1 MQVVTVVVFRFCPRR
16 RHPRDPGSRLPAYIL
31 LMCSLLLAG
40 AIEPRAC
47 RAQAGT
53 AERAN
58 RLAGEA
64 SPYLQLHVRNPVD
77 WVPWGDEAFSRARAE
92 DKPVFLSIGY
102 SSCYW
107 CHVMEREVFSNPA
120 IAELMNRWFINIK
133 VDREERPDV
142 DEIYM
147 WATQLLTGSGGWPN
161 SVFLTPEGKPFFAGT
176 YFPPEDTRSRTGFP
190 TVLRSVAERWRTQR
204 PELLEQAERVTRAI
218 AEKSAATSPPPASL
232 DSDQVLRKAV
242 DELARRYDPT
252 HGGFSQTV
260 KFPSPPS
267 LNLLLAAYERG
278 VGDESLDMLQHTL
291 DEMALGGIY
300 DHLGGGFHRYSTE
313 PTWSVPHFEKMLYDN
328 AQLLGV
334 YARAYAATGRSLY
347 RRVAQEIA
355 SYLDR
360 EMTHPQGGLYSA
372 QDAETETQEGA
383 SYLWQSR
390 EIERVLGAKT
400 AAEWFSVY
408 ELTPVHRGP
417 PSGPGALRARLP
429 PAPVLERHGPA
440 GETELFD
447 RLATA
452 RARLLTRRN
461 ERKQPLRDE
470 KVLAAWN
477 GLAIRGLADAA
488 RLLQRPDYLGRAER
502 AAHFVLSR
510 HRGPDG
516 RLYRSFVAG
525 QRRER
530 AVLDDYAFLADG
542 MLALYSATAER
553 YWLDQARAL
562 GDSMLKSYEGPE
574 GTGFYLT
581 PEAPDLI
588 VRPRSLRDGVLPSGN
603 GVALGVLRE
612 LASRTGDR
620 RYARATE
627 RTLFALGGSMTSTP
641 SALGTALVAISRT
654 YSKAPIPLARE
665 KAGALSA
672 DRSGKL
678 PALPTGRDYVRVAL
692 RTSNAASERVA
703 IQLQIDEGWHVNAN
717 PASLAFLI
725 PTSVELLK
733 AGPDRRIHV
742 EYPPGTLF
750 HPRFSV
756 EKVAVYEGKVE
767 LPVKLP
773 DDLPGA
779 AALAVTFQACDVTS
793 CLPPETL
800 NLELP

>member
-1 MQVVTVVVFRFCPRR
+1 VSFRR
-16 RHPRDPGSRLPAYIL
+16 RDSPGPGRRPPACIL
-31 LMCSLLLAG
+31 LVCWLLFAG
-40 AIEPRAC
+40 AIEPGAC

-53 AERAN
+53 AGRAN

-64 SPYLQLHVRNPVD
+64 SPYLQLHAHNPVD

-133 VDREERPDV
+133 VDREERPDI
-142 DEIYM
+142 DQIYM

-161 SVFLTPEGKPFFAGT
+161 SLFLTPQGKPFFAGT
-176 YFPPEDTRSRTGFP
+176 YFPPEDARGRPGFP
-190 TVLRSVAERWRTQR
+190 TVLRRVAEQWQTQR
-204 PELLEQAERVTRAI
+204 PVLLEQAERVTRAI
-218 AEKSAATSPPPASL
+218 AEKSAAASPPPASL
-232 DSDQVLRKAV
+232 DSDQMLREGV
-242 DELARRYDPT
+242 DELARRFDPI
-252 HGGFSQTV
+252 HGGFSHPV

-267 LNLLLAAYERG
+267 LHLLLTAYERG
-278 VGDESLDMLQHTL
+278 LGDQSLDMLRRTL
-291 DEMALGGIY
+291 DEMALGGIR

-313 PTWSVPHFEKMLYDN
+313 PTWSVPHFEKMLYGN

-347 RRVAQEIA
+347 RGAAEDIA
-355 SYLDR
+355 TYLDTD
-360 EMTHPQGGLYSA
+360 MTHPQGGLYSA
-372 QDAETETQEGA
+372 QDAESESREGA

-390 EIERVLGAKT
+390 EIEQVLGPKS
-400 AAEWFSVY
+400 AAEWFEVY
-408 ELTPVHRGP
+408 ELTPVHRDQ
-417 PSGPGALRARLP
+417 PSGPGALRVRLAL
-429 PAPVLERHGPA
+429 APVLERHGLTQ
-440 GETELFD
+440 ETQLFD
-447 RLATA
+447 RLTA
-452 RARLLTRRN
+452 GRAKLLARRS
-461 ERKQPLRDE
+461 ERKPPLRDE

-488 RLLQRPDYLGRAER
+488 RLLQRPDYLARAER

-510 HRGPDG
+510 HRGADG
-516 RLYRSFVAG
+516 RLHRSFVAG

-542 MLALYSATAER
+542 LLALYSSTAEPD
-553 YWLDQARAL
+553 WLDQARAL
-562 GDSMLKSYEGPE
+562 ADAMLESYEGPE

-620 RYARATE
+620 RYARAAE
-627 RTLFALGGSMTSTP
+627 RTLFALSGAMASTP
-641 SALGTALVAISRT
+641 SAFGTALAAMSRT
-654 YSKAPIPLARE
+654 YSKAPIPLARQE
-665 KAGALSA
+665 AGALSA
-672 DRSGKL
+672 TRSGKR
-678 PALPTGRDYVRVAL
+678 PALPTGGDYVRIAL
-692 RTSNAASERVA
+692 RAANAESERVA

-717 PASLAFLI
+717 PPSLPFLV
-725 PTSVELLK
+725 PTSVELLR
-733 AGPDRRIHV
+733 AGPGQRVQV

-750 HPRFSV
+750 HPRFSL
-756 EKVAVYEGKVE
+756 EKIATYRGQLE

-779 AALAVTFQACDVTS
+779 AALAVTFQACDAST
-793 CLPPETL
+793 CLPPETV
-800 NLELP
+800 NLKLR

>member
-1 MQVVTVVVFRFCPRR
+1 
-16 RHPRDPGSRLPAYIL
+16 
-31 LMCSLLLAG
+31 MCSLLLAG
-40 AIEPRAC
+40 AIEPGAC
-47 RAQAGT
+47 RAQAETVG
-53 AERAN
+53 RAN

-64 SPYLQLHVRNPVD
+64 SPYLQLHAHNPVD

-142 DEIYM
+142 DQIYM

-176 YFPPEDTRSRTGFP
+176 YFPPEDAHGRPGFP
-190 TVLRSVAERWRTQR
+190 TVLRRVAEQWQTQK

-218 AEKSAATSPPPASL
+218 VEKSAAGSPPPASL
-232 DSDQVLRKAV
+232 DPDQMLQKGV
-242 DELARRYDPT
+242 DELARRYDPI
-252 HGGFSQTV
+252 HGGFSQPV

-267 LNLLLAAYERG
+267 LHLLLAAYERG
-278 VGDESLDMLQHTL
+278 LGDESLDMLQHTL

-347 RRVAQEIA
+347 RWVAEDIA
-355 SYLDR
+355 TYLARD
-360 EMTHPQGGLYSA
+360 MTHPQGGLYSA
-372 QDAETETQEGA
+372 QDAESESQEGA
-383 SYLWQSR
+383 SYLWQSH
-390 EIERVLGAKT
+390 EIERVLGVKT

-408 ELTPVHRGP
+408 ELTPVHPGQ
-417 PSGPGALRARLP
+417 PSGPGALRVQLAL
-429 PAPVLERHGPA
+429 APVLERHGLTR
-440 GETELFD
+440 ETELFD
-447 RLATA
+447 RLTA
-452 RARLLTRRN
+452 ARTRLLTRRN
-461 ERKQPLRDE
+461 QRTQPLRDE

-488 RLLQRPDYLGRAER
+488 RLLQRPDYLERAER

-542 MLALYSATAER
+542 MLALYSSTAEPD
-553 YWLDQARAL
+553 WLDQARAL
-562 GDSMLKSYEGPE
+562 ADAMLESYEGPE

-620 RYARATE
+620 RYARAAE
-627 RTLFALGGSMTSTP
+627 RTLFALGGTMTSTP
-641 SALGTALVAISRT
+641 SALGTALVAISHA

-665 KAGALSA
+665 EAGALSA
-672 DRSGKL
+672 ARSGKR
-678 PALPTGRDYVRVAL
+678 PALPTGRDYVRIAL
-692 RTSNAASERVA
+692 RTTNAPRERVA

-717 PASLAFLI
+717 PASLPFLI

-733 AGPDRRIHV
+733 ASPGQRIQV

-750 HPRFSV
+750 HPRFSL
-756 EKVAVYEGKVE
+756 EKIATYQGEVE

-773 DDLPGA
+773 EDLPGA
-779 AALAVTFQACDVTS
+779 SALAVTFQACDASS

-800 NLELP
+800 NLELR